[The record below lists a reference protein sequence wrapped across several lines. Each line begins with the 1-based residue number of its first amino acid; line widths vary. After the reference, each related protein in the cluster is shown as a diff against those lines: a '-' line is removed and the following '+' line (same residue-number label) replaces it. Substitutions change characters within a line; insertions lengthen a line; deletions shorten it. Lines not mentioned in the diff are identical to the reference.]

1 MGSDRSRFSLQTG
14 QAAVPRGPGG
24 GEGADKE
31 DAGPWA
37 WGPGHSSLLAPQ
49 EHSSCPSSTLQG
61 PTPPGRRLSH
71 PGCKTQGTETEPAQ
85 PPRHEVC
92 VGSSGKLTPRGLGIR
107 MARGERRDSLCL
119 GSWELLPGA
128 AEVSRRKRLLGTQWG
143 KDQHVSR
150 PGWGGEQ
157 K

>member
-1 MGSDRSRFSLQTG
+1 MSPVSLPVPRRPPGGTQCGLRSQSLLSADLG

-61 PTPPGRRLSH
+61 PTPPGRRLNH
-71 PGCKTQGTETEPAQ
+71 PGCKTQGTETDRACPA
-85 PPRHEVC
+85 VC

-107 MARGERRDSLCL
+107 MAHGERRDSLCL

-128 AEVSRRKRLLGTQWG
+128 AEVSRRKRLLGTQ
-143 KDQHVSR
+143 
-150 PGWGGEQ
+150 
-157 K
+157 